1 MNIGIKEASTISRSV
16 LLLSRSSTTSRSTNT
31 DEESVGEDI
40 IDQKSTAEAITNE
53 DTVVEEVAIAHCMIM
68 MMKSVL
74 VDAYRGQP
82 A

>member
-53 DTVVEEVAIAHCMIM
+53 DTVVEEVTITHCMIM